1 MSPLP
6 QSLMSVLAPEV
17 ADAIRGALADAHETT
32 SEEAWQRVVDT
43 MREAEVRYRVLIENV
58 PVAIYVSAFDETH
71 TLRYISPRIAGM
83 IGRTADELLADDEEW
98 YRSIHPDDVERVRA
112 AERVSYEN
120 GAEFDCEYRMVHRD
134 GRVVFVWEHDAVVRD
149 DAGRP
154 LFSQGLVMD
163 ITPVR
168 TAEAALRAERDR
180 AQRYLDVAGVTLLVI
195 DMDGSVAMLNR
206 TGHALFGYEDGAL
219 LGADYFDSCLPED
232 SRERLR
238 EAFMRRMEADQID
251 PEAEIEIRRR
261 DGSTRTV
268 IWRTNVMREDGRPT
282 GLLCSGTDI
291 TERLAAERQIAHLA
305 YHDSLTGLPNRAM
318 LRQHLDV
325 ALARSR
331 RGGTAVALLYLDLDD
346 FKLVNDG
353 LGHAAGD
360 ELLATMAGRLRAR
373 LRQEDLVAR
382 EGGDEFLVLLADL
395 GDDVRER
402 ALAVGETLAEA
413 LREPVRL
420 AGTEF
425 EISGSVGVSIFPR
438 DASDAEGLLAHADS
452 AMYEA
457 KGAGRGQVRA
467 FHGRRHRDPERLSM
481 SRRLRRALEEDELVL
496 HWQPIVTLETGLL
509 KGAEAL
515 VRWQD
520 PQRGLLAAGA
530 FVADMDAA
538 GLLDTLDEWVAVAFA
553 AQRRAWHAE
562 GLAPYVGFNLGPRS
576 LNPGRVGRILE
587 CLDAGGVGLDRVT
600 IEISESEVLREGGLV
615 GDALRRLRDAG
626 ITLALDDFGV
636 AYSSL
641 SRLRDVPAEWIKVD
655 KAFLRG
661 VPEDPAATALLDAIL
676 GLLGALEARTIVEGV
691 ESSAQVR
698 HLLGRGCETAQG
710 FHLGRPMPAQ
720 ALEPLLRASPDS
732 VPAVADGAARRACG
746 AP

>member
-1 MSPLP
+1 VSPP
-6 QSLMSVLAPEV
+6 QPSLKSVLAPEV
-17 ADAIRGALADAHETT
+17 ADAIRGALADAHGST
-32 SEEAWQRVVDT
+32 SGPAWQMVVDT

-58 PVAIYVSAFDETH
+58 PVVIYVAAFDETH
-71 TLRYISPRIAGM
+71 TLRYVSPRIQDLV
-83 IGRTADELLADDEEW
+83 GRTPAELLADDEEW

-112 AERVSYEN
+112 AERVSYET
-120 GAEFDCEYRMVHRD
+120 AREFDCEYRMIHRD
-134 GRVVFVWEHDAVVRD
+134 GHVVFVWEHDAIVRD
-149 DAGRP
+149 DTGRP

-163 ITPVR
+163 VTPVR
-168 TAEAALRAERDR
+168 TAEAALRVERDR
-180 AQRYLDVAGVTLLVI
+180 AQRYLDVAGVTLLLI
-195 DMDGSVAMLNR
+195 GMDGRIAMLNR
-206 TGHALFGYEDGAL
+206 TGHALFGHDDGAL
-219 LGADYFDSCLPED
+219 IGADYFDACLPED

-238 EAFMRRMEADQID
+238 EAFMRRMQADDID
-251 PEAEIEIRRR
+251 PEAEIEILRR

-325 ALARSR
+325 ALARGR
-331 RGGTAVALLYLDLDD
+331 RSGTSVALLYLDLDD

-395 GDDVRER
+395 GADARER
-402 ALAVGETLAEA
+402 ALAVGETLTEA
-413 LREPVRL
+413 LRETVQL
-420 AGTEF
+420 AGAEF

-467 FHGRRHRDPERLSM
+467 FHGRRHRDPDRLSM

-496 HWQPIVTLETGLL
+496 HWQPIVVLETGLL

-520 PQRGLLAAGA
+520 PQRGLLPAGA
-530 FVADMDAA
+530 FVGDMEAA
-538 GLLDTLDEWVAVAFA
+538 GLLDTLDEWVARAFA
-553 AQRRAWHAE
+553 AQRRAWQAE
-562 GLAPYVGFNLGPRS
+562 GLDPHVGFNLGPRS

-587 CLDAGGVGLDRVT
+587 CLGAEDMRLERVT

-615 GDALRRLRDAG
+615 GDALRRLRESGVA
-626 ITLALDDFGV
+626 LALDDFGV

-641 SRLRDVPAEWIKVD
+641 SRLRDVPADWIKVD

-661 VPEDPAATALLDAIL
+661 VPDDPAATALLDAIL
-676 GLLGALEARTIVEGV
+676 QLLGALEARTIVEGV
-691 ESSAQVR
+691 ESEAQVR
-698 HLLGRGCETAQG
+698 HLLDRGCEAAQG
-710 FHLGRPMPAQ
+710 FHLGRPMPAH

-732 VPAVADGAARRACG
+732 LPGAAGQSARGVSA